1 MTPPAVIAPAPSAVS
16 RRHRLRWLGAGG
28 LAGAAAPLSAR
39 TPKGDP
45 MAMDVWKDASCGC
58 GGDRIDPMQNHGFK
72 PTTHD
77 TGTHTVRVLR
87 DRSRRVFQSH
97 R

>member
-1 MTPPAVIAPAPSAVS
+1 MAV
-16 RRHRLRWLGAGG
+16 
-28 LAGAAAPLSAR
+28 
-39 TPKGDP
+39 
-45 MAMDVWKDASCGC
+45 DVWKDASCGC